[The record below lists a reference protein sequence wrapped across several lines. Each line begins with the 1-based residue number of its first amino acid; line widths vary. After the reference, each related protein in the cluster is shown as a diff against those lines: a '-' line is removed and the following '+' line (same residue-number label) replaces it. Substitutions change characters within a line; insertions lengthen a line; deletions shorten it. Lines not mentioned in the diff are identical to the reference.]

1 MKMKRT
7 NIIMFPIIGILV
19 LLMIVAF
26 FLFKVPR
33 LAMIS
38 SKVPDLIPGES
49 LKINDIEY
57 SQDYKNGEGKW
68 ELKAKEGHFFD
79 KRQLVTLKDVTLRL
93 DSFKENS
100 FIIKGDEGDY
110 LRETGEITLR
120 GDVIGTSTNGYQIET
135 SLLIYK
141 QKDESVETD
150 KPIRVIG
157 PFFQVRGD
165 GLYIDLKK
173 KIFTVKGD
181 VITTITKGDFL

>member
-38 SKVPDLIPGES
+38 SKLPDLIPGES

-120 GDVIGTSTNGYQIET
+120 GDVIGNSTNGYQIET

-181 VITTITKGDFL
+181 VFTTITKGDFL

>member
-38 SKVPDLIPGES
+38 SKLPDLIPGES

-79 KRQLVTLKDVTLRL
+79 KKQLVTLKDVTLRL

-110 LRETGEITLR
+110 FRETGEITLR
-120 GDVIGTSTNGYQIET
+120 GDVIGNSTNGYQIET

>member
-38 SKVPDLIPGES
+38 SKLPDLIPGES

-110 LRETGEITLR
+110 FRETGEITLR

>member
-38 SKVPDLIPGES
+38 SKLPDLIPGES

-110 LRETGEITLR
+110 FRETGEITLR
-120 GDVIGTSTNGYQIET
+120 GDVIGNSTNGYQIET

>member
-1 MKMKRT
+1 MKRT

-26 FLFKVPR
+26 FLFKVPH

-38 SKVPDLIPGES
+38 PKAPDLIPGES

-100 FIIKGDEGDY
+100 FTIKGDEGDY

-120 GDVIGTSTNGYQIET
+120 GDVIGNSTNGYQIET

-157 PFFQVRGD
+157 TFFQVRGD
-165 GLYIDLKK
+165 GLYIDLKE

-181 VITTITKGDFL
+181 VFTTITNGDFL